1 MPRCEFFCSY
11 PMMAFVVIPEILIT
25 TCCGLCGAFN
35 MDVAVCM
42 DAWSLSIFLMLPG
55 ASSLHVGGSTRGS
68 GAGYL
73 RLILNMLRHGFHS
86 RANDGFW
93 GELQNR
99 GVGCFVMLDDGS
111 WVNRETLTVRL
122 ELTDLGSFHPTTCR
136 GLCGISNVDVAVC
149 LKGWSLSIFLMLP
162 GASSLHVG
170 GSTRGHMM
178 AFVPR
183 KLPAHTR
190 WLLRLYLE
198 LLRVGSVAW
207 PPHFEHVRM
216 LLFRWGGQAT
226 TLFVFSGAF
235 NFEEVVFLG

>member
-1 MPRCEFFCSY
+1 MPRCGFFGSS
-11 PMMAFVVIPEILIT
+11 PMMAFVVIPKILIT

-35 MDVAVCM
+35 MDVAVSM

-55 ASSLHVGGSTRGS
+55 
-68 GAGYL
+68 
-73 RLILNMLRHGFHS
+73 MGF
-86 RANDGFW
+86 
-93 GELQNR
+93 
-99 GVGCFVMLDDGS
+99 
-111 WVNRETLTVRL
+111 
-122 ELTDLGSFHPTTCR
+122 
-136 GLCGISNVDVAVC
+136 I
-149 LKGWSLSIFLMLP
+149 LMLMMAFGVNSKTLVNK

-190 WLLRLYLE
+190 WLSRLYLE

-235 NFEEVVFLG
+235 KFEEVLFLG

>member
-1 MPRCEFFCSY
+1 MPRCGFFGSS

-55 ASSLHVGGSTRGS
+55 MGF
-68 GAGYL
+68 
-73 RLILNMLRHGFHS
+73 ILVLMMAFGVNSKTLV
-86 RANDGFW
+86 NK
-93 GELQNR
+93 
-99 GVGCFVMLDDGS
+99 GVGCLVMLDDGS
-111 WVNRETLTVRL
+111 WVNRETLLVEPHMVLMRFIQVLPLML
-122 ELTDLGSFHPTTCR
+122 EDGIGEHPTTLRVLFSFPSCASSLHVGGSTR
-136 GLCGISNVDVAVC
+136 GHDA
-149 LKGWSLSIFLMLP
+149 

-170 GSTRGHMM
+170 GSTRGHNGIR
-178 AFVPR
+178 VPR

-190 WLLRLYLE
+190 WLLRLYLDW
-198 LLRVGSVAW
+198 LRVGWVAW
-207 PPHFEHVRM
+207 RPHFGHVRM

-235 NFEEVVFLG
+235 IFEEVVFLG

>member
-1 MPRCEFFCSY
+1 MLNPSQDGGAGIDGFGVISPNNVPWLVWHLQRGCSGVLESLV
-11 PMMAFVVIPEILIT
+11 PFDILNASRIGIGEHPTTLRAVFSFPPCMSFMLVLMMAFGVNSKTVVNK
-25 TCCGLCGAFN
+25 G
-35 MDVAVCM
+35 
-42 DAWSLSIFLMLPG
+42 
-55 ASSLHVGGSTRGS
+55 SS
-68 GAGYL
+68 
-73 RLILNMLRHGFHS
+73 
-86 RANDGFW
+86 
-93 GELQNR
+93 
-99 GVGCFVMLDDGS
+99 
-111 WVNRETLTVRL
+111 
-122 ELTDLGSFHPTTCR
+122 SF
-136 GLCGISNVDVAVC
+136 
-149 LKGWSLSIFLMLP
+149 
-162 GASSLHVG
+162 HVG

-190 WLLRLYLE
+190 CLLRLYLE